1 MTSPADAADP
11 TAPTSPLTGPDPA
24 TGPDPMTDSR
34 PDPLDTA
41 LRLVRAQTAVV
52 KRFDSS
58 LSGLHGVSLS
68 DFTLLLHLAQ
78 APGGRMRRVDLAE
91 ALGLTASGVTRGLAP
106 LERIGLVTREAAARD
121 ARVAYAALTPTGRE
135 RLAEMLHTARQV
147 AAEHFAPEQW
157 SAEDLTQLSALLT
170 RLGGTAP
177 EHRHIPRP

>member
-1 MTSPADAADP
+1 MTSPENP
-11 TAPTSPLTGPDPA
+11 GPDPNPSQNPR
-24 TGPDPMTDSR
+24 PDTAPH

-52 KRFDSS
+52 KRFDAS

-135 RLAEMLHTARQV
+135 RLAEMLYTARQV
-147 AAEHFAPEQW
+147 ATEHFAPDQW
-157 SAEDLTQLSALLT
+157 SGEDLTQLSALLT

-177 EHRHIPRP
+177 EHRHLPKP